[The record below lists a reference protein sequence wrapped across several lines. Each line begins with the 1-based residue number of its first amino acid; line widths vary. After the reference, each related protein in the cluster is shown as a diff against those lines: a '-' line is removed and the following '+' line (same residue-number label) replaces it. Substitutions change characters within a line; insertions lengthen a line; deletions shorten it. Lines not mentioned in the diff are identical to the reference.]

1 MAERLPASVRR
12 RALMLIGAGL
22 IAVLA
27 AVAWVQSRQFVLFSA
42 SMQRNEDNRVWR
54 LVELETETLL
64 LRDALA
70 AAAAHPEPA
79 TQTALRQRH
88 ERFAHQVQWLLKP
101 EGGAA
106 EPGEGALPELLGAQ
120 PQALQRLLI
129 TLVRQ
134 IDLALQ
140 RSGPPEPALLHNL
153 AAEMA
158 LLQAPVHALADEAN
172 ARSHAQ
178 TLWRNSSIR
187 SQIHLGVGLTLLLS
201 LMTLAFA
208 AVLLRQWRA
217 SLQRG
222 AELEHL
228 ADRLK
233 GAREAADSANQAK
246 SVFLANM
253 SHELRTPFNGLLGM
267 LSLLEDTRLDVEQ
280 THFVHTA
287 RDSAEHLL
295 AILNDILDLS
305 RLESGRMTLDL
316 RPLRLGALLREVE
329 STMGP
334 AAHAKGLALECLVD
348 PQLPEW
354 LLGDGTRIRQVLF
367 NLLSNAVKFTEHGRI
382 QLIAQPLTPPEGPLD
397 AQQRLPVQ
405 LQVID
410 TGVGIAPVVQGRLFQ
425 RFSQGDDRISRQ
437 YGGAGLGLEI
447 TRNLARLM
455 DGEIRMRSQPGLGS
469 EFSVVLPLRPCKPP
483 QAEGIAKG
491 APPARAL
498 DVLVAE
504 DHATNR
510 MVVGTLLSRL
520 GHQVRFARNGEEALR
535 EAERHC
541 PDLILMDLHMP
552 GMDGLE
558 ATRQLRR
565 RAPPLGQVRVIAVSA
580 DAFESTRAQALAAG
594 MNGFLSKPFHWD
606 ALEQLLGRVPAS
618 RDTAMAEAA
627 LARGAALQDTDA
639 LGTAPATAAAPAAV
653 AVVVAA
659 AAPATSPEAA
669 APRSATPVRPRPGDM
684 TRHLNLT
691 TLGELCVLLTADGLR
706 PLLRDF
712 FADSGGTLPALCQ
725 ALAQATPQAV
735 RQQAHAIKGAA
746 ELVGQAGIA
755 ELAREIEHQ
764 ADALA
769 ENPDQA
775 ARMAERL
782 RERWARCQALCECL
796 GFL

>member
-12 RALMLIGAGL
+12 HALMLIGVGL

-42 SMQRNEDNRVWR
+42 SMQRNEDNRVWH

-64 LRDALA
+64 LRDALE
-70 AAAAHPEPA
+70 AAAAHPDA
-79 TQTALRQRH
+79 ASQVSLRQRH
-88 ERFAHQVQWLLKP
+88 ERFANQVQLLLKP
-101 EGGAA
+101 GRDGN
-106 EPGEGALPELLGAQ
+106 EPNDGALPELLGAK
-120 PQALQRLLI
+120 PQALQRLLNS
-129 TLVRQ
+129 LVRQ
-134 IDLALQ
+134 VDLVLQ
-140 RSGPPEPALLHNL
+140 RSGPAEPALLHSL
-153 AAEMA
+153 ADEMA
-158 LLQAPVHALADEAN
+158 LLQTPVHALADEAN

-187 SQIHLGVGLTLLLS
+187 SQIHLGVGLTALLS

-208 AVLLRQWRA
+208 AVLLRQWHA
-217 SLQRG
+217 SQQRG

-233 GAREAADSANQAK
+233 SAREAADSANQAK

-382 QLIAQPLTPPEGPLD
+382 RLIAQPAGALD

-455 DGEIRMRSQPGLGS
+455 DGEIRMRSQLGQGS

-483 QAEGIAKG
+483 QAEGIASG

-565 RAPPLGQVRVIAVSA
+565 RAPPLGRVRVIAVSA
-580 DAFESTRAQALAAG
+580 DAFENTRAQALAAG

-618 RDTAMAEAA
+618 RDAAMAEAA
-627 LARGAALQDTDA
+627 LARGAAQD
-639 LGTAPATAAAPAAV
+639 GTKTVDIAPVTPLETATQAPPNTPTS
-653 AVVVAA
+653 VAA
-659 AAPATSPEAA
+659 EAPQPHPAV
-669 APRSATPVRPRPGDM
+669 PVRPRPGDM
-684 TRHLNLT
+684 ARHLNLS

-712 FADSGGTLPALCQ
+712 FADSGGTLPALCEALGEQ
-725 ALAQATPQAV
+725 APARI
-735 RQQAHAIKGAA
+735 RQHAHAIKGAA

-769 ENPDQA
+769 EQPDQA
-775 ARMAERL
+775 ERMAERL
-782 RERWARCQALCECL
+782 SERWARCQALCECL